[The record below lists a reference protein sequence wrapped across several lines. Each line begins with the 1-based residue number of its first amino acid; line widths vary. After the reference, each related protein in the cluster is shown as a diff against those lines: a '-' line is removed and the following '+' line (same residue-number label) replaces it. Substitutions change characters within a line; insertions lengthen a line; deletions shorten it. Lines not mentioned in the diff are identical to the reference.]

1 MDVPQKLMNPNG
13 TNSIIAALSAMVIT
27 TSHLFARIGETPQE
41 CAARYGQPIKTL
53 QEDML
58 LYQKG
63 GLGVIVTFYKGKADA
78 IAYRKIA
85 ENALGK
91 GDKISDN
98 EIEFLLKSNSGDT
111 PWKKRSVISV
121 NREWESENSNLL
133 ATYIMFENL
142 LMVATQDYLAREKAK
157 KNAQE
162 GKNLDGF

>member
-1 MDVPQKLMNPNG
+1 
-13 TNSIIAALSAMVIT
+13 
-27 TSHLFARIGETPQE
+27 
-41 CAARYGQPIKTL
+41 
-53 QEDML
+53 ML
-58 LYQKG
+58 LYQKA
-63 GLGVIVTFYKGKADA
+63 GLGVIVTFYEGKADA

-91 GDKISDN
+91 GERISDN
-98 EIEFLLKSNSGDT
+98 EIDFLLKGNSGDT
-111 PWKKRSVISV
+111 PWKKRSVISM

>member
-1 MDVPQKLMNPNG
+1 MNTTGGNLA
-13 TNSIIAALSAMVIT
+13 SIIAALSAIFIT
-27 TSHLFARIGETPQE
+27 TSHLYARIGETPQE

-58 LYQKG
+58 LYEKA

-91 GDKISDN
+91 GEKISDN

-111 PWKKRSVISV
+111 PWKKRSVISR

-133 ATYIMFENL
+133 ATYITFENL
-142 LMVATQDYLAREKAK
+142 LVVATQDYLAREKAK
-157 KNAQE
+157 KNAKE
-162 GKNLDGF
+162 GKTLDGF

>member
-1 MDVPQKLMNPNG
+1 MNTTGGNLA
-13 TNSIIAALSAMVIT
+13 TIIAALSAIIIT
-27 TSHLFARIGETPQE
+27 TSHLCARIGETPQE

-58 LYQKG
+58 LYQKA

-91 GDKISDN
+91 GEQISDN

-111 PWKKRSVISV
+111 PWKKRSAISM

-133 ATYIMFENL
+133 ATYITFENL
-142 LMVATQDYLAREKAK
+142 LVVATQDYLAREKAK
-157 KNAQE
+157 KNAKE
-162 GKNLDGF
+162 GKTLDGF